1 MPEDMLA
8 APRTLAGVWTRLCG
22 SQTLTDFEN
31 MALWNVGARDR
42 RIVRA
47 GKRYFY
53 GRTVA
58 TNGEERYLVDSE

>member
-1 MPEDMLA
+1 MLEDMLA

-22 SQTLTDFEN
+22 SQMLADFED
-31 MALWNVGARDR
+31 MALGNVGARDR
-42 RIVRA
+42 RIVRV

-58 TNGEERYLVDSE
+58 TNGKERYLVDCE